1 MQTQSGSLLDS
12 NMRNWTRLN
21 SVLVFGISLLAIIG
35 WFTGNQ
41 TLTQINSHWASMKF
55 NTALCFALE
64 AIAVW
69 IGTFSFPTSR
79 KIRIGVGFFVFLVA
93 LLTLAETAFGIKGG
107 IDQLFVKDFIL
118 IKTSSPGRMSM
129 ITVICHLLIGVILVG
144 ELQLLPLWVRR
155 IRPFLPPIVLSLSA
169 SALMG
174 YAFGI
179 EQAYGWGQMTR
190 IAFHSALC
198 LFLLALAFIGTP
210 IEKRQHTIK
219 ERWHLA
225 PYLAGAW
232 FLIALVTITLIM
244 HAKQSVTTQV
254 LQEGTWIQ
262 SMAQKG
268 FRNTEKAML
277 RLEAREN
284 QNTKNGFK
292 PDTLDIQNYF
302 KDFPELI
309 WITVQS
315 KRFNRPMQAMLTSPV
330 PMEALFE
337 NQSRDFGFGID
348 LRCFFPNSLDLMEN
362 TKPIRFASAE
372 FFLEPTSITQTAF
385 PFANR
390 TAIVDLSSAAYIR
403 NTMNHRAY
411 FVITITGLLLAAFT
425 WFALNL
431 SAKAEAK
438 ANEAFTANL
447 QLGEFTK
454 DLERS
459 NSDLEQFV
467 FIASHDLQTPLRHI
481 SGFVKLLLENPE
493 IQKDIQSREYGRFIA
508 EAVDRMQKL
517 ITGVLELSRVE
528 KVPQAAQS
536 IDLGDLFARN
546 IRNLEPDL
554 NAVDGKVEVLP
565 GLPVIKGNAIRLSQL
580 FDNLLM
586 NSIKYRNKS
595 KPLLVRISAHQAK
608 QKWIVKIEDN
618 GLGIKP
624 EYREKVFQMFQ
635 RLHNQSDIKGTGIG
649 LSLCRR
655 IVEQHRGQIKM
666 EDSSLGGVAVYIE
679 FPSEVIQSNSIK
691 DIQKEVFHA
700 V

>member
-1 MQTQSGSLLDS
+1 
-12 NMRNWTRLN
+12 
-21 SVLVFGISLLAIIG
+21 
-35 WFTGNQ
+35 
-41 TLTQINSHWASMKF
+41 
-55 NTALCFALE
+55 
-64 AIAVW
+64 
-69 IGTFSFPTSR
+69 
-79 KIRIGVGFFVFLVA
+79 
-93 LLTLAETAFGIKGG
+93 
-107 IDQLFVKDFIL
+107 
-118 IKTSSPGRMSM
+118 
-129 ITVICHLLIGVILVG
+129 
-144 ELQLLPLWVRR
+144 
-155 IRPFLPPIVLSLSA
+155 
-169 SALMG
+169 
-174 YAFGI
+174 
-179 EQAYGWGQMTR
+179 
-190 IAFHSALC
+190 
-198 LFLLALAFIGTP
+198 
-210 IEKRQHTIK
+210 
-219 ERWHLA
+219 
-225 PYLAGAW
+225 
-232 FLIALVTITLIM
+232 
-244 HAKQSVTTQV
+244 
-254 LQEGTWIQ
+254 
-262 SMAQKG
+262 
-268 FRNTEKAML
+268 
-277 RLEAREN
+277 
-284 QNTKNGFK
+284 
-292 PDTLDIQNYF
+292 
-302 KDFPELI
+302 
-309 WITVQS
+309 
-315 KRFNRPMQAMLTSPV
+315 
-330 PMEALFE
+330 
-337 NQSRDFGFGID
+337 
-348 LRCFFPNSLDLMEN
+348 
-362 TKPIRFASAE
+362 
-372 FFLEPTSITQTAF
+372 
-385 PFANR
+385 
-390 TAIVDLSSAAYIR
+390 
-403 NTMNHRAY
+403 MNHRAY

-493 IQKDIQSREYGRFIA
+493 IQKDIRSREYGRFIA